1 LPKRN
6 KYSQALQGYF
16 ERVLRS
22 RIFFQPAKA
31 DACPLPN
38 MAASLNNRTQ
48 ANGGALRVAASQTSG
63 NAPRQATAKPPTPK
77 LKVIIRRLAPG
88 LTREEFITSLGD
100 EWQLEQGKVDWFL
113 YKPGKDSKEYRTLL
127 FFLVKAFR

>member
-1 LPKRN
+1 
-6 KYSQALQGYF
+6 
-16 ERVLRS
+16 
-22 RIFFQPAKA
+22 
-31 DACPLPN
+31 

-100 EWQLEQGKVDWFL
+100 EWQLEQGKFDWFL

-127 FFLVKAFR
+127 FLLVKAFR